1 MSKHKMLGK
10 SLVAFIVTM
19 SLVLVSFTAVP
30 AQAETVMC
38 SAQSQSQL
46 VVSEGLTVTW
56 DSAFECENVPDAGD
70 YLISVG
76 VSLTGDGETD
86 EEYIVIESLVLS
98 EELAV
103 SMEEEEETSP
113 TVNVSGLPLN
123 LEIGESG
130 SFDVSGMYEL
140 VENEEISELTLNFL
154 ANGIV
159 ELVEETLEE
168 DQEVLEEEDNSFE
181 LGISLMLKG
190 EEPEDEDEDD
200 EMGEGPSEGF
210 YCIQSETPHPA
221 GERLA
226 ELYGVDYLTLQ
237 EWFCSGHGWGQV
249 MLALQTGMITG
260 DDPGTLLD
268 QRDSGMGWG
277 EIWQDLGLIGRG
289 NSDSDEDS
297 EETEVEMEK
306 VEKDNG
312 KPDFSDHP
320 KDKVKDKVEKDK
332 GKDKDKD
339 KGKP

>member
-1 MSKHKMLGK
+1 MLKHKMLGK
-10 SLVAFIVTM
+10 SLVAVIVTM

-30 AQAETVMC
+30 AQAEAVVC
-38 SAQSQSQL
+38 SAQGQSEL
-46 VVSEGLTVTW
+46 MVSEGLTVTW
-56 DSAFECENVPDAGD
+56 DSAFECENVPEAGD
-70 YLISVG
+70 YQITVG
-76 VSLTGDGETD
+76 VSLTGDGETID
-86 EEYIVIESLVLS
+86 EYIVIESLVLS

-103 SMEEEEETSP
+103 SMEEEEESSP
-113 TVNVSGLPLN
+113 TVNVSGLPLP
-123 LEIGESG
+123 LQIGESG

-159 ELVEETLEE
+159 ELVEEPLE
-168 DQEVLEEEDNSFE
+168 EVLEEEDNSFE
-181 LGISLMLKG
+181 LGISLLLKG

-210 YCIQSETPHPA
+210 YCIQSEIPHPF
-221 GERLA
+221 GNRLA
-226 ELYGVDYLTLQ
+226 ERYGVDYLTLQ
-237 EWFCSGHGWGQV
+237 EWFCEGFGWGQI
-249 MLALQTGMITG
+249 MLALQTQMITG

-289 NSDSDEDS
+289 NSDSDGDA

-332 GKDKDKD
+332 GKDKEE